1 MERQAEVVAGM
12 TRAREERGARAAAAA
27 EAAAGCSGVG
37 DPWRQLRVE
46 AMAPTQGTT
55 HREHTKNCNST
66 MIVQVR
72 GKADKRE
79 ENAASGAADEAG

>member
-1 MERQAEVVAGM
+1 M

-27 EAAAGCSGVG
+27 EAKAAAGCSGVG
-37 DPWRQLRVE
+37 DPWRHLRVE

-55 HREHTKNCNST
+55 HREHTHNCNST
-66 MIVQVR
+66 MIVQAR